1 MKRKICAL
9 LLCLFNLIACAKEI
23 DRKVEIVKDYR

>member
-9 LLCLFNLIACAKEI
+9 LCLNLIACAKEI
-23 DRKVEIVKDYR
+23 DRKVEIVEGYR